1 MMIKKILFLILF
13 GATTFVQAQVGTEFP
28 AMEGESLT
36 NEFVNLPDDIKG
48 KYTIIGLAYS
58 KKAEEYLKSWFKPA
72 YYQFLHKPDKPS
84 VFQITFDVNLYFV
97 PMFTG
102 AKRPAYKSVM
112 KKVKETIDKDL
123 QPYVLFYK
131 GELHLYK
138 EVLKFEDKKT
148 PYFYVLDP
156 EGKIIYVTKG
166 RYSDSKMQEI
176 VDYVADAMD

>member
-1 MMIKKILFLILF
+1 MIMKNILLLSFLAISIC
-13 GATTFVQAQVGTEFP
+13 THAQVGSEFP
-28 AMEGESLT
+28 EMEGESLT

-58 KKAEEYLKSWFKPA
+58 KKAEDYLKSWFKPA

-112 KKVKETIDKDL
+112 NKVKETIDPDL

-156 EGKIIYVTKG
+156 DGKIVYVTQG